1 MAKQSGGKIVFEQKK
16 VLIITGG
23 SLDYQWASHW
33 LANRHYNYCIAADS
47 GLVHADRL
55 QIKVDYILGDYD
67 SVNSRVLERYEKNT
81 ETVTYPAEKDYTD
94 THIAVLTALQ
104 QKPDCIDILGATGS
118 RYDHALTN
126 IYIMKL
132 ALEQNTECYIY
143 DKHNKIYL
151 LNGKR
156 TIKKEEQYGTYL
168 SFVPMTEE
176 VIITLKG
183 VKYPL
188 EKYRLLQGLSICQS
202 NEISA
207 AQAEIFIEKGVVV
220 AVESK
225 D

>member
-1 MAKQSGGKIVFEQKK
+1 MFQQKK

-23 SLDYQWASHW
+23 TLDYKWAAQW
-33 LANRHYNYCIAADS
+33 LADRHYDYCIAADS

-67 SVNSRVLERYEKNT
+67 SVNGKVLERYQKNT

-94 THIAVLTALQ
+94 THLAVLTALRQ
-104 QKPDCIDILGATGS
+104 SPGYIDILGATGS

-126 IYIMKL
+126 IYIMKS

-143 DKHNKIYL
+143 DSHNKIYL
-151 LNGKR
+151 LQGER

-176 VIITLKG
+176 VVITLKG

-188 EKYRLLQGLSICQS
+188 EKYQFLQGLSICQS
-202 NEISA
+202 NEISDE
-207 AQAEIFIEKGVVV
+207 QAEIFIEKGIVVV
-220 AVESK
+220 VESK